1 MSMEIAYDEVEKL
14 GPNLSTAQKVWIGVG
29 VGVAALLIIS
39 VVAINKRESDLR
51 PGGSGPTFEIVFST
65 DGSDR

>member
-29 VGVAALLIIS
+29 VAALVIIS
-39 VVAINKRESDLR
+39 IVAFYKAESDVR

-65 DGSDR
+65 DGSDRLP